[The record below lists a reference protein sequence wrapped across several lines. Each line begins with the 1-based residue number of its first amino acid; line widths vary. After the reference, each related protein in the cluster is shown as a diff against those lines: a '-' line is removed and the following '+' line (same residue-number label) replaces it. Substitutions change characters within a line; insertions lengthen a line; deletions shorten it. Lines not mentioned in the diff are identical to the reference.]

1 MKIKKAIYIG
11 SYVSWEKCPPATKPE
26 YAFIGRSN
34 VGKSSL
40 INAITNHKSLAK
52 TSEKPGKTQCINQFL
67 INDTFYLTDLPGY
80 GYAKVSKST
89 KESFQKFTLEYIQHR
104 PNLLCL
110 FLLIDSRHP
119 PQKEDL
125 QFLDICGS
133 NNIPFMI
140 CFTKTDKLKK
150 NVLNK
155 NISTYLTKLSENWD
169 PIPDYF
175 LTSAMKKQGLSEILT
190 IINKTNDQF
199 KSKLSL

>member
-1 MKIKKAIYIG
+1 M
-11 SYVSWEKCPPATKPE
+11 
-26 YAFIGRSN
+26 
-34 VGKSSL
+34 
-40 INAITNHKSLAK
+40 
-52 TSEKPGKTQCINQFL
+52 
-67 INDTFYLTDLPGY
+67 
-80 GYAKVSKST
+80 
-89 KESFQKFTLEYIQHR
+89 EYIQHR

-150 NVLNK
+150 NALNK

-175 LTSAMKKQGLSEILT
+175 LTSAMKKQGLSEVLT